1 MKYGIIKGENKSIIG
16 RFLNQTRII
25 VLSFLVVILIGS
37 GLLMLPFSHNGK
49 LSFIDAI
56 FTATSA
62 TCVTGLSTLTLSS
75 ELTLFGQIVTLL
87 LVQVG
92 GMGFMTIASAA
103 FIAVGK
109 KLTMKERLYMREYLS
124 ENDMSELGRL
134 ALNIVK
140 FTLAIELIGAILLT
154 IGFAFNYNFGTAVFY
169 GIFHSVMAFCNAGF
183 DVIPL
188 NESFGAYAY
197 NPYILI
203 VLSLLIILGGLGFIV
218 IGDVFKNK
226 RWKKLRIDSKIV
238 LIMSGVLLLVGT
250 VLFMAFEWNNESTMA
265 DMNFWHKLTN
275 AFFLSASCRTA
286 GFATIAVDNFMP
298 VSRNIMIVL
307 MFIGASPG
315 STGGGIKTTTTFV
328 LLVWIVGH
336 LRQKKSTIVGMRKV
350 GNTVRSRT
358 ATILVLA
365 ISVVMVALT
374 TILAIEGNKFSF
386 EQLMFE
392 IVSAYATVG
401 LTLSVTPLLSVASK
415 IILAIVMFMGRVGAY
430 TLFLSATKKS
440 SDSENIRYQ
449 ELNLM
454 M

>member
-103 FIAVGK
+103 FVAVGK

-134 ALNIVK
+134 ALNIIK

-154 IGFAFNYNFGTAVFY
+154 IGFAFDYNFGTAVFY

-188 NESFGAYAY
+188 NESFGAYTY

-238 LIMSGVLLLVGT
+238 LIMSGVLLLVGM

-275 AFFLSASCRTA
+275 AFFLSASCRN
-286 GFATIAVDNFMP
+286 GRICNYC
-298 VSRNIMIVL
+298 SR
-307 MFIGASPG
+307 
-315 STGGGIKTTTTFV
+315 
-328 LLVWIVGH
+328 
-336 LRQKKSTIVGMRKV
+336 
-350 GNTVRSRT
+350 
-358 ATILVLA
+358 
-365 ISVVMVALT
+365 
-374 TILAIEGNKFSF
+374 
-386 EQLMFE
+386 
-392 IVSAYATVG
+392 
-401 LTLSVTPLLSVASK
+401 
-415 IILAIVMFMGRVGAY
+415 
-430 TLFLSATKKS
+430 
-440 SDSENIRYQ
+440 
-449 ELNLM
+449 
-454 M
+454 